1 MHSSTGDKAGRR
13 IFRVAVLDT
22 IHGAE
27 VIARKMVESGILA
40 QPLEVY
46 HHTTSLDAFDEVV
59 APIHL
64 SPANPHLVQARG
76 LGKRIISH
84 HQAVGE
90 LMMGSIPDDLR
101 KIEVTGTHSK
111 TTTALL
117 LAMILSR
124 QKRVLSHTT
133 RGLEIWSEGRPEL
146 LKEGLSITPANVIL
160 AREEALSHGAEALIC
175 EISLGGTGLADL
187 GVLTSFSGDYRIAAG
202 TRWASTAKL
211 QMLSLARRGSR
222 LAANADCRTSPDI
235 SFAEGGRVQ
244 ALPDELVYGEERLSL
259 SLGEDLDFASYQT
272 AISGAAA
279 AAELLG
285 VEKEETARALEG
297 FGGFFGRMKIERL
310 DGRTVFDS
318 SNSGLKV
325 SDIERALDKAR
336 GPDLAAVVGEDAQT
350 VCEGLDIPLLAE
362 LLRERRGEIDEL
374 ILVGERLRPLAAEL
388 GAKTARDLAEGLKK
402 AEFSRPKRLL
412 SAVKCFR

>member
-1 MHSSTGDKAGRR
+1 MHSSTGDKAGGRVS
-13 IFRVAVLDT
+13 RVAVLDT
-22 IHGAE
+22 IHGAN
-27 VIARKMVESGILA
+27 VIARRMVECGIQA
-40 QPLEVY
+40 EPLEVY
-46 HHTTSLDAFDEVV
+46 HHTASLDAFDEVV
-59 APIHL
+59 APVHL
-64 SPANPHLVQARG
+64 PPDNPHLVQAKG

-90 LMMGSIPDDLR
+90 LMGSTPDDLV

-133 RGLEIWSEGRPEL
+133 RGLEIWSDGRPQL
-146 LKEGLSITPANVIL
+146 QKEGLSITPANVIL
-160 AREEALSHGAEALIC
+160 AAEKAQAQGAEALIC
-175 EISLGGTGLADL
+175 EISLGGTGLAQL
-187 GVLTSFSGDYRIAAG
+187 GILTSFANDYRIAGG
-202 TRWASTAKL
+202 TKWASTAKL
-211 QMLSLARRGSR
+211 QMLSLARQGSR
-222 LAANADCRTSPDI
+222 LAANADCRISPDI
-235 SFAEGGRVQ
+235 SFAEGGLVRAQ
-244 ALPDELVYGEERLSL
+244 PDGLIYGEERLGL

-285 VEKEETARALEG
+285 LEREDTIRALEG
-297 FGGFFGRMKIERL
+297 FGGFSGRMKIERM

-325 SDIERALDKAR
+325 NDIERALDKAR
-336 GPDLAAVVGEDAQT
+336 GPNLVAVVGEDAQT
-350 VCEGLDIPLLAE
+350 VCEGLDIPRLAE
-362 LLRERRGEIDEL
+362 LLRRRRSEIEDL
-374 ILVGERLRPLAAEL
+374 VLVGERLRPLAAEL
-388 GAKTARDLAEGLKK
+388 GAETAKDLVEGLKK
-402 AEFSRPKRLL
+402 AESSLPKRLL

>member
-27 VIARKMVESGILA
+27 IIARRMVESGIQA
-40 QPLEVY
+40 EPLEVY
-46 HHTTSLDAFDEVV
+46 HHTTSLEGFDEVV
-59 APIHL
+59 APVHL
-64 SPANPHLVQARG
+64 SPANPHLVQARD

-90 LMMGSIPDDLR
+90 LMMSSIPDDLVN
-101 KIEVTGTHSK
+101 IEVTGTHSK

-133 RGLEIWSEGRPEL
+133 RGLEIWSDGRPQL
-146 LKEGLSITPANVIL
+146 LKEGLSITPANAIL
-160 AREEALSHGAEALIC
+160 AAEQTLDQGAEVLIC
-175 EISLGGTGLADL
+175 EISLGGTGLAKL
-187 GVLTSFSGDYRIAAG
+187 GILTSLANDYRIAAG

-211 QMLSLARRGSR
+211 QMLSLARKGSR
-222 LAANADCRTSPDI
+222 LAANADCRISPDI
-235 SFAEGGRVQ
+235 SFAEGGWVQ
-244 ALPDELVYGEERLSL
+244 ALPDELIWGEEGLGL
-259 SLGEDLDFASYQT
+259 SLGDDLDFASYQT

-279 AAELLG
+279 AVDLLG
-285 VEKEETARALEG
+285 MEREETVGALEG
-297 FGGFFGRMKIERL
+297 FGGFSGRMKIQRL

-325 SDIERALDKAR
+325 SDIERGLDKAR

-388 GAKTARDLAEGLKK
+388 SAQTAQDLAEGLKK
-402 AEFSRPKRLL
+402 AESFRPKRLL